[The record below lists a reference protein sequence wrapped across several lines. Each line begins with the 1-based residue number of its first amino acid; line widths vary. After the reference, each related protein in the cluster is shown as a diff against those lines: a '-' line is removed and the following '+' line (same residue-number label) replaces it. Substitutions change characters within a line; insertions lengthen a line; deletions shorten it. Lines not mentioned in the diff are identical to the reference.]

1 MAGDSAVLRL
11 TGERTDRRPHTRLV
25 DAAATNPRV
34 TGTDT
39 RNPLQAHIQIDARL
53 AERAEADACCGRI
66 GDHPRGD
73 DRAALR
79 QIAAQPVGGPVPAG
93 RCSRPQFV
101 GRAAA
106 WAVGR
111 SGARRHRTAAPAL
124 AGLANLR
131 RQSRSAG
138 QAMQTAFA
146 AVIAWVSC
154 RSATP
159 NSSG

>member
-79 QIAAQPVGGPVPAG
+79 QIAAQPVGGPVPGWTVLAAAVRRPG
-93 RCSRPQFV
+93 RSLGGGTQRRATTPH
-101 GRAAA
+101 GRA
-106 WAVGR
+106 
-111 SGARRHRTAAPAL
+111 S
-124 AGLANLR
+124 
-131 RQSRSAG
+131 
-138 QAMQTAFA
+138 
-146 AVIAWVSC
+146 
-154 RSATP
+154 
-159 NSSG
+159 